1 MESTTLKRKREDWDL
16 TPEEVR
22 EDQTQEAPVP
32 QLSLLCDDSAMESLD
47 SSSVLTLPRGCGVD
61 PEDRDEDLDHLA
73 SADVV
78 PRSDADH
85 LRQLDSLGISAAQ
98 DEPLN
103 ADEQTVDLTFK
114 SDGRLPQGPYWF
126 RKSLTNTGLQ
136 TLLRSERLTGAAF
149 VHWMHSLI
157 RACNCHVQVSQ
168 DLCVADVWATNF
180 GVAANAERILDLP
193 APELEEAIRLDTW
206 DAIPDGCEEDEDPHC
221 IEVSWVSHPSHPSFS
236 HHTVSPSFVNIPSAQ
251 SFSPSLEVWTF
262 KHALDPVQSR
272 GIACVERRESVLLS
286 APTSAGKTAV
296 AVYAVAMALH
306 EKKRAIYTT
315 PIKALSNQKF
325 LELGKLFGGQ
335 YVGIMTGDTVIASDA
350 PIVVMTLEILHS
362 MLYKQA
368 RDPNLMDDFAYVII
382 DEAHFL
388 GNVERGYA
396 WEEVLILLPLHV
408 RLVLLSAVRQRAI
421 ILQSQPKWRCPY
433 ELLPRFIG
441 RKGQNLKQLMAGLS
455 ASVRVADEGIIEVR
469 ALDCD
474 VEREAKL
481 RVTRW
486 LTNQGALAKAPDS
499 SSGPL
504 SLQVED
510 LERLLSLLWYRKQ
523 LPTIGFC
530 FDKRMCERIALLL
543 AGGKRMD
550 FSSNAA
556 KSKIHARLQAGL
568 AGLDERDKQLAQVKH
583 CCDLLV
589 RGIGVHHGGMSAA
602 QLPLLREIVELLF
615 ADGLLPVIFATETFA
630 IGLNMPAKS
639 VIFTDVVKFDGRARR
654 MLNVSEFRQMSGRA
668 GRRGLDRAGY
678 VYIMLHSDQILQQ
691 PATTVLTKLYTEE
704 PSEVVNCYRMR
715 WASLLHLISAGPAH
729 VYAMLSR
736 SLQRFTEPTVAMSRQ
751 QEARRMVKVLQELDF
766 VDKSGVTLPKG
777 LLACHLFLAED
788 ALLVADILIALRGFE
803 NYSAAQSFAICAAF
817 VAEGSYNDRLKIS
830 DSAVC
835 EGLAICR
842 KVAAKLA
849 AKLHSHKLPC
859 CTKCKLLNPI
869 SADVLGCDGTEMIKT
884 RLNPKLCE
892 TALQWASGRDFTSA
906 VLSSGVAVGGEG
918 FVIRALRRLDELM
931 REITFVLRH
940 DLASPETARRIQ
952 QARLLVRRGV
962 LAAPSAYLGEAE
974 DRVAEEIEEEPPWP
988 SQTWPPGYQ
997 GTVDAFD
1004 IGFSQASCSANFHQ
1018 PPAPGGPNDILGLA
1032 KALIDG
1038 RVQPAQVN
1046 PIKIHWFRHRYYSLD
1061 NRRLAA
1067 FRLWRLL
1074 DKDAKVPVVVLSRN
1088 QALRERWLRKFTTGF
1103 TGGRKIRITQTDRF
1117 VGLTREQSTFGS
1129 SLWS

>member
-1 MESTTLKRKREDWDL
+1 M
-16 TPEEVR
+16 
-22 EDQTQEAPVP
+22 
-32 QLSLLCDDSAMESLD
+32 QLL
-47 SSSVLTLPRGCGVD
+47 GW
-61 PEDRDEDLDHLA
+61 
-73 SADVV
+73 
-78 PRSDADH
+78 
-85 LRQLDSLGISAAQ
+85 LR
-98 DEPLN
+98 
-103 ADEQTVDLTFK
+103 
-114 SDGRLPQGPYWF
+114 
-126 RKSLTNTGLQ
+126 
-136 TLLRSERLTGAAF
+136 
-149 VHWMHSLI
+149 
-157 RACNCHVQVSQ
+157 
-168 DLCVADVWATNF
+168 
-180 GVAANAERILDLP
+180 
-193 APELEEAIRLDTW
+193 
-206 DAIPDGCEEDEDPHC
+206 
-221 IEVSWVSHPSHPSFS
+221 
-236 HHTVSPSFVNIPSAQ
+236 
-251 SFSPSLEVWTF
+251 
-262 KHALDPVQSR
+262 
-272 GIACVERRESVLLS
+272 
-286 APTSAGKTAV
+286 
-296 AVYAVAMALH
+296 
-306 EKKRAIYTT
+306 
-315 PIKALSNQKF
+315 
-325 LELGKLFGGQ
+325 
-335 YVGIMTGDTVIASDA
+335 
-350 PIVVMTLEILHS
+350 
-362 MLYKQA
+362 
-368 RDPNLMDDFAYVII
+368 
-382 DEAHFL
+382 
-388 GNVERGYA
+388 
-396 WEEVLILLPLHV
+396 
-408 RLVLLSAVRQRAI
+408 
-421 ILQSQPKWRCPY
+421 
-433 ELLPRFIG
+433 
-441 RKGQNLKQLMAGLS
+441 
-455 ASVRVADEGIIEVR
+455 
-469 ALDCD
+469 
-474 VEREAKL
+474 
-481 RVTRW
+481 
-486 LTNQGALAKAPDS
+486 
-499 SSGPL
+499 
-504 SLQVED
+504 
-510 LERLLSLLWYRKQ
+510 
-523 LPTIGFC
+523 
-530 FDKRMCERIALLL
+530 
-543 AGGKRMD
+543 
-550 FSSNAA
+550 
-556 KSKIHARLQAGL
+556 
-568 AGLDERDKQLAQVKH
+568 
-583 CCDLLV
+583 
-589 RGIGVHHGGMSAA
+589 
-602 QLPLLREIVELLF
+602 LPLLREIVELLF

>member
-1 MESTTLKRKREDWDL
+1 
-16 TPEEVR
+16 
-22 EDQTQEAPVP
+22 
-32 QLSLLCDDSAMESLD
+32 
-47 SSSVLTLPRGCGVD
+47 
-61 PEDRDEDLDHLA
+61 
-73 SADVV
+73 
-78 PRSDADH
+78 
-85 LRQLDSLGISAAQ
+85 
-98 DEPLN
+98 
-103 ADEQTVDLTFK
+103 
-114 SDGRLPQGPYWF
+114 
-126 RKSLTNTGLQ
+126 
-136 TLLRSERLTGAAF
+136 
-149 VHWMHSLI
+149 MHSLI

-408 RLVLLSAVRQRAI
+408 RLVLLSATVPNSRTIGDWCSRVRTEPMHVITSEQRPVPLFHGVFRCGPPDYFSKKRRSLFSIMNPPRNFFKPWNLSEAVRQRAI

-589 RGIGVHHGGMSAA
+589 RGIGVHHGGM
-602 QLPLLREIVELLF
+602 LPLLREIVELLF